1 MAVALAGPQVVQWPG
16 FQGLNLR
23 DQPNQ
28 IDPTQALDLL
38 NVTFTERGGVKSRDG
53 YAKFTSGALTNRP
66 DSLGAFYTVAGTTQ
80 LVAGN
85 GNRLD
90 ALSSAGASVANV
102 AATASPHYFARF
114 GGPTAELLFISNGT
128 DTLRQWNG
136 TAFSTPTFT
145 GTAPT
150 GRFVAVT
157 PWDNRLVNARR
168 SGATLGDNPSTVRF
182 SDAGVP
188 TTFGAANFVDLTPG
202 DGEQIMAVIAWSRYL
217 FVFKESKFF
226 VFNSTSTGQGGTPVF
241 NYFTIDT
248 GVGLAA
254 PRAVCAAR
262 DGVYFLSRT
271 GVYRTTSTNV
281 ELVSPLLD
289 PFFYNTASGFYT
301 GGSLNMSSI
310 ANSAMAF
317 NREQVFVAVPAGSS
331 ATNNR
336 ILVYDPRYQWWSLYD
351 IPAAALTS
359 FRVSSQPDL
368 MFAYASGTNDVGRH
382 TPGQTTDAGATIT
395 SRWRSG
401 WWDMGDPHFKTVR
414 RMVAWGKG
422 RLRFGVRSDFGGGL
436 NVSAVDFNA
445 STDLWADGTNAADK
459 WADGTNPADVWSE
472 GRQLTPKVN
481 SQATRGT
488 VVSLDLANSDAT
500 PWALYRLGLRLRPV
514 ESNRSY

>member
-1 MAVALAGPQVVQWPG
+1 MAVALAGLQVVQWPG

-38 NVTFTERGGVKSRDG
+38 NVTFVERGGVKSRDG
-53 YAKFTSGALTNRP
+53 YAKFSSVALTNRA
-66 DSLGAFYTVAGTTQ
+66 DSMAAFYTIAGTTQ
-80 LVAGN
+80 LVVGN

-90 ALSSAGASVANV
+90 ALSTAGASVANV
-102 AATASPHYFARF
+102 ATTASPHYMARF
-114 GGPTAELLFISNGT
+114 GGPTAELMFISNGT

-168 SGATLGDNPSTVRF
+168 SGAVLGDNPSTVRF

-202 DGEQIMAVIAWSRYL
+202 DGEQIMAVIAWSRYV

-226 VFNSTSTGQGGTPVF
+226 VFNSTSTGTGGTPIF

-248 GVGLAA
+248 GVGLSAS
-254 PRAVCAAR
+254 RAVCAAR

-271 GVYRTTSTNV
+271 GVYRTTGTTV

-289 PFFYNTASGFYT
+289 PFFYNTTSSFYT
-301 GGSLNMSSI
+301 GGSLNMSAI
-310 ANSAMAF
+310 AGAAMAF
-317 NREQVFVAVPAGSS
+317 NREQVHVAVPAGSS
-331 ATNNR
+331 TTNNR
-336 ILVYDPRYQWWSLYD
+336 LLVFDPRYQWWSLYD
-351 IPAAALTS
+351 IPAAALAS

-368 MFAYASGTNDVGRH
+368 MFAYASGTSDVGRH
-382 TPGQTTDAGATIT
+382 TPGQTTDAGAAIT

-401 WWDMGDPHFKTVR
+401 WWDMGDSHFKTVR
-414 RMVAWGKG
+414 RTVAWGKG
-422 RLRFGVRSDFGGGL
+422 RLRLGIRSDFGGGL
-436 NVSAVDFNA
+436 SVSTVDFA
-445 STDLWADGTNAADK
+445 AGTDLWADGTNVADK
-459 WADGTNPADVWSE
+459 WADGTNSADKWAD
-472 GRQLTPKVN
+472 GRLITPKVN
-481 SQATRGT
+481 SQAVRGT
-488 VVSLDLANSDAT
+488 VFSLDLANADAT
-500 PWALYRLGLRLRPV
+500 PWALYRVAERLRPI
-514 ESNRSY
+514 ESNRAY

>member
-1 MAVALAGPQVVQWPG
+1 MAVALAGPQIVQWPG
-16 FQGLNLR
+16 FSGLNLR

-38 NVTFTERGGVKSRDG
+38 NVTLIERGGVKSRDG
-53 YAKFTSGALTNRP
+53 YAKFTSSALTNRP
-66 DSLGAFYTVAGTTQ
+66 DSLAAFYTVSGTAQ
-80 LVAGN
+80 LVVGN

-90 ALSSAGASVANV
+90 ALSTAGASLANV
-102 AATASPHYFARF
+102 ATTASPHYFARF
-114 GGPTAELLFISNGT
+114 GGPTAELMFISNGA

-145 GTAPT
+145 GTSPT

-188 TTFGAANFVDLTPG
+188 TTFGTANFVDLTPG

-226 VFNSTSTGQGGTPVF
+226 VFNSTSTGAGGTPVF

-271 GVYRTTSTNV
+271 GVYRTTSTTV
-281 ELVSPLLD
+281 EPVSSLLD
-289 PFFYNTASGFYT
+289 PFFSNTTSGFYT
-301 GGSLNMSSI
+301 GGALNMTQV
-310 ANSAMAF
+310 ANAAMAF
-317 NREQVFVAVPAGSS
+317 NREQVFLAVPAGASS
-331 ATNNR
+331 VNNR
-336 ILVYDPRYQWWSLYD
+336 VLVYDPRYQWWTLYD
-351 IPAAALTS
+351 LPAAAMAS
-359 FRVSSQPDL
+359 FRVSTQPDL
-368 MFAYASGTNDVGRH
+368 MFAYASGTNDVGGH
-382 TPGQTTDAGATIT
+382 ASGQTTDAGAAIA

-401 WWDMGDPHFKTVR
+401 WWDMGDPHVKTVR
-414 RMVAWGKG
+414 RTVAWGKG
-422 RLRFGVRSDFGGGL
+422 RLRLGVRSDFGGGL
-436 NVSAVDFNA
+436 SVSTVDFQTG
-445 STDLWADGTNAADK
+445 SDLWADGTNAADR
-459 WADGTNPADVWSE
+459 WGDGTNPADVWAD
-472 GRQLTPKVN
+472 GRQITPKVN
-481 SQATRGT
+481 SQAVRGT
-488 VVSLDLANSDAT
+488 VFSLDLANLDAS
-500 PWALYRLGLRLRPV
+500 PWALYRLAERLRPI
-514 ESNRSY
+514 ESNRPY